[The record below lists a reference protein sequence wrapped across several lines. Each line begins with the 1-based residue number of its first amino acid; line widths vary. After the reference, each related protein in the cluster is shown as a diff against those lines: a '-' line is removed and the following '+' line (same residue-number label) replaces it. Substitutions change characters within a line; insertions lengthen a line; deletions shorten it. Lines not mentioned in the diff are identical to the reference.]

1 MGASEY
7 VNNTQGELEINR
19 YYSFLLVKTTV
30 MPDGIEYYVL
40 EDIFGNRHLM
50 EKEPYESYGFTLGEK
65 VEIRIDKVNCK
76 GKVFFEPKHP
86 RYNLGSTVKAEFIK
100 HSIEKDKFNEDQHVL
115 IVKDPDGNIS
125 SIRTSS
131 PKQQDPDYNPDIL
144 VCIVDR
150 ISKGRLVL
158 RLIGSE

>member
-7 VNNTQGELEINR
+7 VNNKQGELEINR

-30 MPDGIEYYVL
+30 MPDGLEYYVI
-40 EDIFGNRHLM
+40 EDIFKNRHLM
-50 EKEPYESYGFTLGEK
+50 EKEPYEKYGFNLGEK

-86 RYNLGSTVKAEFIK
+86 RHSLGSTVEVEFIE
-100 HSIEKDKFNEDQHVL
+100 HAIEMDKFKEEIHVL
-115 IVKDPDGNIS
+115 MVKDPEGDVSSVMPTNDGQ
-125 SIRTSS
+125 R
-131 PKQQDPDYNPDIL
+131 KPDFKPDVLICE
-144 VCIVDR
+144 VHR

-158 RLIGSE
+158 RQIG

>member
-7 VNNTQGELEINR
+7 VNNKQGELEINR

-30 MPDGIEYYVL
+30 MPDGIEYYVI
-40 EDIFGNRHLM
+40 EDIFNNRHLM
-50 EKEPYESYGFTLGEK
+50 EKAPYEKYGFNLGEK

-86 RYNLGSTVKAEFIK
+86 RHSLGSTVKVEFIE
-100 HSIEKDKFNEDQHVL
+100 HAVEMDKFKEEIHVL
-115 IVKDPDGNIS
+115 MVKDPEGNVS
-125 SIRTSS
+125 SVMPTNDRQR
-131 PKQQDPDYNPDIL
+131 KLDFKPDIL
-144 VCIVDR
+144 KCEVRR

-158 RLIGSE
+158 RQIG